1 MRAFALALVLLAT
14 PLPALAREHDDDDRR
29 QVPAVI
35 DREEVAERLSAV
47 DALIYEAMGRS
58 RGKSPVIRALDRA
71 REQLR
76 AVRDQVT
83 GAPNPREWLRAQRDP
98 GRWYGG
104 PTAEAPPYAPPP
116 QAAPAPPPP
125 PAPPP
130 VQPISEGALAQLVT
144 TLDRQPTSAGRLR
157 VLQQAASAEYF
168 LVRQVEVLVGRFTF
182 PPDQVQAARLL
193 QPRVL
198 DRENEYQLN
207 RWLQGPPGPYA
218 GLVERAS
225 FEARGSV
232 RLQPGVYRGTFTV
245 AGSSLVIEGAGRDQ
259 TVIDGDLVINN
270 AFNTVRGLTVLGKVV
285 IRGSQNRLGDVD
297 YRGGIEDKGL
307 MNKY

>member
-1 MRAFALALVLLAT
+1 MRAPALALALLLLAT
-14 PLPALAREHDDDDRR
+14 ASPAIAREHDDDDRPGS
-29 QVPAVI
+29 PAVI
-35 DREEVAERLSAV
+35 DREDVVEQIQAV
-47 DALIYEAMGRS
+47 DALIYEAMRA
-58 RGKSPVIRALDRA
+58 RGKPASTRALDRA
-71 REQLR
+71 RERLQ
-76 AVRDQVT
+76 AVRNQVS
-83 GAPNPREWLRAQRDP
+83 GAPGPREWLRAERDP
-98 GRWYGG
+98 RAHGG
-104 PTAEAPPYAPPP
+104 PVAEGPTYAPPP
-116 QAAPAPPPP
+116 AAPPRP

-130 VQPISEGALAQLVT
+130 VQPISEGALGQLVAT
-144 TLDRQPTSAGRLR
+144 IDRQPTSAGRLA
-157 VLQQAASAEYF
+157 VLQRAASSEYF
-168 LVRQVEVLVGRFTF
+168 LVTQVQVLVGRFAF

-198 DRENEYQLN
+198 DRENERQLD
-207 RWLQGPPGPYA
+207 RWLRAPPGPYA

-225 FEARGSV
+225 FEAMSSV

-270 AFNTVRGLTVLGKVV
+270 AFNTVKSLTVLGRVV

-297 YRGGIEDKGL
+297 YRGGVEDKGM